1 MNLSTTYNAATGEYG
16 TTVAEEAPTIDVSVP
31 DQLPTPEERIAKLE
45 QDKADQADVKELAE
59 ALEMILSGVT
69 E

>member
-1 MNLSTTYNAATGEYG
+1 MGKVMDNGIIRSPTQEEIAAWEEVAQNAPE
-16 TTVAEEAPTIDVSVP
+16 PI
-31 DQLPTPEERIAKLE
+31 PTPEERIAALE
-45 QDKADQADVKELAE
+45 QTKAEQTDVDELHE

>member
-1 MNLSTTYNAATGEYG
+1 MIRVYENGTYRDATSEEIAAW
-16 TTVAEEAPTIDVSVP
+16 EEAAQSAPAST
-31 DQLPTPEERIAKLE
+31 PTPEERIAALE
-45 QDKADQADVKELAE
+45 QTKAEQTGVNELHE